1 MSEFDAFYSDL
12 KSTEAQDASLTPAQ
26 QIERLLRPGATFLNL
41 NPFEVLQV
49 DPDTDIEAIKKK
61 YKKMSLLIHPDRNL
75 DDSERAKRAFEI
87 VKKAMETLEDP
98 DEVARCREMYE
109 EARARLAIVMSEK
122 KRKLRKDGQSDKIPE
137 DDPQGYGKALWA
149 TVTKVF
155 ADREKKRKMLEERT
169 MEEKRKYAEEIQAA
183 QEKRKL
189 EEEFKKNY
197 EETRDVRS
205 SSWRTFVQKKTKRLE
220 PFRGANF
227 KPPASKLETSSAK
240 KPKLDKKF

>member
-1 MSEFDAFYSDL
+1 MSEFDAFYTDL

-49 DPDTDIEAIKKK
+49 DPDTELDAIKKK
-61 YKKMSLLIHPDRNL
+61 YKKLSLLIHPDRNL
-75 DDSERAKRAFEI
+75 DDN
-87 VKKAMETLEDP
+87 P

-122 KRKLRKDGQSDKIPE
+122 KRKLRKDGQPDKIPE
-137 DDPQGYGKALWA
+137 DDPIGYGKALWA

-169 MEEKRKYAEEIQAA
+169 MEEKRKFAEEIQAA

-197 EETRDVRS
+197 EETRDVRRG
-205 SSWRTFVQKKTKRLE
+205 SWRDFVKKKTKRLE

-227 KPPASKLETSSAK
+227 KPPGAKLETSSAK